1 MIDAQYVFVVRFR
14 SQHFTLRM
22 SNRVQ
27 SIRFQ
32 VTHYAIFILHRG
44 NSINKY
50 QIQVTLTKDLLRWGQ
65 NTPPILFFE
74 ISQTQGGPLP
84 FQLTFLESPFS
95 PRNCTSFQ
103 LKMVCTYSLP
113 GTVLLFISKWLLP
126 IFTQELYFPK
136 NNQRICSSLSCHRNC
151 TNRQ

>member
-32 VTHYAIFILHRG
+32 VTHYAIFILHRS
-44 NSINKY
+44 NSINNY
-50 QIQVTLTKDLLRWGQ
+50 QIQVTLTKDLLRCGQ

-74 ISQTQGGPLP
+74 ISQT
-84 FQLTFLESPFS
+84 
-95 PRNCTSFQ
+95 
-103 LKMVCTYSLP
+103 
-113 GTVLLFISKWLLP
+113 
-126 IFTQELYFPK
+126 
-136 NNQRICSSLSCHRNC
+136 
-151 TNRQ
+151 